1 LGSQPYTASGTLL
14 KIVLRHGAG
23 RGNLRAGSSTSLLFS
38 KEFEATVRRLKEM
51 RPDVYVVAISPVDA
65 GKLERVNAVLPSY
78 DPQELLE
85 FLARRFEA
93 ATSDESS

>member
-1 LGSQPYTASGTLL
+1 
-14 KIVLRHGAG
+14 
-23 RGNLRAGSSTSLLFS
+23 
-38 KEFEATVRRLKEM
+38 M

-93 ATSDESS
+93 ATSDQSS